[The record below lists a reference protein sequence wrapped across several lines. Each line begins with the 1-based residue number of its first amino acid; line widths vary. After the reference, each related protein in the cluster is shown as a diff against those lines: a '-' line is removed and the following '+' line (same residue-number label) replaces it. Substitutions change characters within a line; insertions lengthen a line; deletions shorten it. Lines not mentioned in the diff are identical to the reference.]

1 MATFRGHPRRGAV
14 VQLDGD
20 PGLGRVGF
28 DRSDNVKSR
37 RGAPIPLPLC
47 GICRPLMLRTS
58 VRAS

>member
-1 MATFRGHPRRGAV
+1 
-14 VQLDGD
+14 
-20 PGLGRVGF
+20 LGRVGF

-47 GICRPLMLRTS
+47 GMCRPLMLRTS